1 MARKKRE
8 KLDVLQI
15 GGRYKY
21 SDLCRIFNEEQ
32 KGGTQ
37 KQAQISRWQRQYLLD
52 KDPSDSRTF
61 ILKEIYDTPLEPMT
75 KGRKSEYFQY
85 IRDIIVLMCYTD
97 RRNMSSQYSDY
108 YQFQAS
114 KTQLYK
120 LFGFFN
126 QRFLEVCYGKDKNL
140 DKSKYEAI
148 YKQFENEVFSKSYD
162 ILESVRKKLKN
173 EQLIDSHDTVEVL
186 IRNED
191 GEEYW
196 KQLSEKEQADL
207 MTVKKDVLEEMEI
220 KSLSQVYFSGKFQ
233 KFHGRVLEVIRERY
247 DWLYYREAISFW
259 VIKEAVNKEVKQI
272 LEKYGYDA
280 EEDVINKKALKLNEK
295 MMSFLK
301 SRTENDSCAL
311 LNEGQTQYLEKIK
324 KNPSDW
330 LYDQCVDIMAELM
343 GVVDNKDRI
352 QLSDVRFQM
361 MFGYNGALDC
371 YIDEYKKIRAELIDE
386 LIKLPGGKANRNALS
401 DIK

>member
-32 KGGTQ
+32 KTSSQ
-37 KQAQISRWQRQYLLD
+37 KQAQISRWQCNYLFY
-52 KDPSDSRTF
+52 KDPSDPRIF
-61 ILKEIYDTPLEPMT
+61 ILKAIYDVPLEPMT

-97 RRNMSSQYSDY
+97 RHNVNSQYSDY

-126 QRFLEVCYGKDKNL
+126 QRFLEVCYGRDKTL
-140 DKSKYEAI
+140 DESKYVAI

-186 IRNED
+186 IKDED

-196 KQLSEKEQADL
+196 KQLAEKEQADL
-207 MTVKKDVLEEMEI
+207 MAIKKSVLEEMEI

-233 KFHGRVLEVIRERY
+233 QFHNRVLGEIREKY
-247 DWLYYREAISFW
+247 NWHYYREAISFW
-259 VIKEAVNKEVKQI
+259 VIKDAVNKEAKQI

-280 EEDVINKKALKLNEK
+280 EESAVQRKALKLNEK
-295 MMSFLK
+295 MMNFLK
-301 SRTENDSCAL
+301 SRTENDAHAL
-311 LNEGQTQYLEKIK
+311 LNEGQSKYLEVIK
-324 KNPSDW
+324 KNPSNW
-330 LYDQCVDIMAELM
+330 LYNQCVDIMAELM
-343 GVVDNKDRI
+343 GVVDRKSDI
-352 QLSDVRFQM
+352 KLSDVQYQM
-361 MFGYNGALDC
+361 MFGYTGELDC
-371 YIDEYKKIRAELIDE
+371 YIDEYKKMRDNLIDE
-386 LIKLPGGKANRNALS
+386 LINLPEIKA
-401 DIK
+401 

>member
-21 SDLCRIFNEEQ
+21 SDLCRILNEDQ
-32 KGGTQ
+32 KTSTQ
-37 KQAQISRWQRQYLLD
+37 KQAQISRWQRQYFLD
-52 KDPSDSRTF
+52 KDPSDPRTF

-140 DKSKYEAI
+140 DKFKYEAI

-186 IRNED
+186 IRDER

-207 MTVKKDVLEEMEI
+207 MTIKKEVLEEMEI

-233 KFHGRVLEVIRERY
+233 RFHSRVLEIIREKY

-280 EEDVINKKALKLNEK
+280 EEDVVNKKALKLNEK

-311 LNEGQTQYLEKIK
+311 LNEGKTKYIEKIK

-361 MFGYNGALDC
+361 MFGYNGVLDC
-371 YIDEYKKIRAELIDE
+371 YIEEYRKIRAELIDE
-386 LIKLPGGKANRNALS
+386 LIKLPEGKMN
-401 DIK
+401 

>member
-1 MARKKRE
+1 MPRKNRE
-8 KLDVLQI
+8 KLDILQV
-15 GGRYKY
+15 GGKYKY
-21 SDLCRIFNEEQ
+21 SDLCHILQEQ
-32 KGGTQ
+32 QLRGNQ
-37 KQAQISRWQRQYLLD
+37 KQAQLNRWQCQYLFE
-52 KDPSDSRTF
+52 KDPADPRTF
-61 ILKEIYDTPLEPMT
+61 ILKEIYNTPLEPMT

-97 RRNMSSQYSDY
+97 RHNMNSQHSDY

-126 QRFLEVCYGKDKNL
+126 QRFLEVCYGRDKNL

-186 IRNED
+186 IRNEN

-207 MTVKKDVLEEMEI
+207 MTVKKEVLEEMEI

-233 KFHGRVLEVIRERY
+233 RFHGRVLEIIREKY

-280 EEDVINKKALKLNEK
+280 EEDVVNKKALKLNEK

-311 LNEGQTQYLEKIK
+311 LNEGQTKYLEKIK

-352 QLSDVRFQM
+352 KLSDVRFQM

-371 YIDEYKKIRAELIDE
+371 YIEEYRKIRAELIDE
-386 LIKLPGGKANRNALS
+386 LIKLPEGRTK
-401 DIK
+401 

>member
-1 MARKKRE
+1 MEEIKRMPRKNRE
-8 KLDVLQI
+8 KLNILQV
-15 GGRYKY
+15 GGKYKY
-21 SDLCRIFNEEQ
+21 SDLCHILQEQ
-32 KGGTQ
+32 QLRGNQ
-37 KQAQISRWQRQYLLD
+37 KQAQINRWQRQYLFD
-52 KDPSDSRTF
+52 KDPSDPRTF

-97 RRNMSSQYSDY
+97 RHNMSSQYSDY

-186 IRNED
+186 IRDEH

-207 MTVKKDVLEEMEI
+207 MTVKKEVLEEMEI

-233 KFHGRVLEVIRERY
+233 RFHGRVMEIIREKY

-280 EEDVINKKALKLNEK
+280 EEDVVNKKALKLNEK
-295 MMSFLK
+295 MMNFLK

-311 LNEGQTQYLEKIK
+311 LNEGQTKYLEKIN

-352 QLSDVRFQM
+352 QLSDVRYQM
-361 MFGYNGALDC
+361 MFGYNGGLDC
-371 YIDEYKKIRAELIDE
+371 YIDEYRKIRAELIDE
-386 LIKLPGGKANRNALS
+386 LIKLPERR
-401 DIK
+401 IK

>member
-1 MARKKRE
+1 MSRKKRE

-15 GGRYKY
+15 GGKYKY
-21 SDLCRIFNEEQ
+21 SDLCHIFNEEQ

-37 KQAQISRWQRQYLLD
+37 KQAQINRWQCQYLLE
-52 KDPSDSRTF
+52 KDPSDPRTF
-61 ILKEIYDTPLEPMT
+61 ILKEIYNTPLEPMT

-97 RRNMSSQYSDY
+97 RHNMSSQNSDY

-186 IRNED
+186 IRNEN

-207 MTVKKDVLEEMEI
+207 MTVKKEVLEEMEI

-233 KFHGRVLEVIRERY
+233 RFHGRVLEIIREKY

-280 EEDVINKKALKLNEK
+280 EKDVVNKKALKLNEK

-311 LNEGQTQYLEKIK
+311 LNEGQTKYLEKIK
-324 KNPSDW
+324 KNPSNW

-343 GVVDNKDRI
+343 GVVDNKERI

-371 YIDEYKKIRAELIDE
+371 YIEEYKKIRAELIDE
-386 LIKLPGGKANRNALS
+386 LIKLPEGRTK
-401 DIK
+401 

>member
-8 KLDVLQI
+8 KLDILQI

-32 KGGTQ
+32 KTSTQ
-37 KQAQISRWQRQYLLD
+37 KQAQISRWQCNYLFD
-52 KDPSDSRTF
+52 KDPSDPRIF
-61 ILKEIYDTPLEPMT
+61 ILKAIYDVPLQPMT

-97 RRNMSSQYSDY
+97 RHNVSSQYSDY

-126 QRFLEVCYGKDKNL
+126 QRFLEVCYGRDKTL
-140 DKSKYEAI
+140 DESKYVAI

-186 IRNED
+186 IKDED

-196 KQLSEKEQADL
+196 KQLTEKEQADL
-207 MTVKKDVLEEMEI
+207 MAIKKSVLEEMEI

-233 KFHGRVLEVIRERY
+233 QFHNKVLGEIREKY
-247 DWLYYREAISFW
+247 NWHYYREAISFW
-259 VIKEAVNKEVKQI
+259 VIKDAVNKEAKQI

-280 EEDVINKKALKLNEK
+280 EESAVHRKALKLNEK
-295 MMSFLK
+295 MMNFLK
-301 SRTENDSCAL
+301 SRTENDAHAL
-311 LNEGQTQYLEKIK
+311 LNEGQSKYLEVIK
-324 KNPSDW
+324 KNPSNW

-343 GVVDNKDRI
+343 GVVDRKSDI
-352 QLSDVRFQM
+352 KLSDVQYQM
-361 MFGYNGALDC
+361 MFGYTGELDC
-371 YIDEYKKIRAELIDE
+371 YIDEYKKMRDSLIDE
-386 LIKLPGGKANRNALS
+386 LIKLPE
-401 DIK
+401 IKS

>member
-1 MARKKRE
+1 MSRKKRE
-8 KLDVLQI
+8 KLDILQV

-21 SDLCRIFNEEQ
+21 SDLCRILNEDQ

-37 KQAQISRWQRQYLLD
+37 KQAQINRWQCQYLFD
-52 KDPSDSRTF
+52 KDPEDPRTF
-61 ILKEIYDTPLEPMT
+61 VLKEIYDVPLEPMT

-97 RRNMSSQYSDY
+97 RHNMSSQYSDY

-126 QRFLEVCYGKDKNL
+126 QRFLEVCYGRDKNI

-186 IRNED
+186 IRNKD
-191 GEEYW
+191 GEEHW

-207 MTVKKDVLEEMEI
+207 MTVKKEALEEMEI

-233 KFHGRVLEVIRERY
+233 KFHGRVLEIIREKY

-280 EEDVINKKALKLNEK
+280 EEDVVNKKALKLNEK
-295 MMSFLK
+295 MMGFLK

-311 LNEGQTQYLEKIK
+311 LNEGQTKYLEKIK
-324 KNPSDW
+324 KNPSNW

-343 GVVDNKDRI
+343 GVVDNKERI

-371 YIDEYKKIRAELIDE
+371 YIDEYRKIRAELIDE
-386 LIKLPGGKANRNALS
+386 LIKLPEGRTK
-401 DIK
+401 

>member
-8 KLDVLQI
+8 KLDILQV

-21 SDLCRIFNEEQ
+21 SDLCRIFNEDQ
-32 KGGTQ
+32 KTSTQ
-37 KQAQISRWQRQYLLD
+37 KQAQINRWQCKYLFD
-52 KDPSDSRTF
+52 KDPEDPRTF
-61 ILKEIYDTPLEPMT
+61 VLKEIYDVPLEPMT

-97 RRNMSSQYSDY
+97 RHNMSSQYSDY

-126 QRFLEVCYGKDKNL
+126 QRFLEVCYGKDKNI

-186 IRNED
+186 IRNKD

-207 MTVKKDVLEEMEI
+207 MTVKKEVLEEMEI

-233 KFHGRVLEVIRERY
+233 KFHGRVLEIIREKY

-280 EEDVINKKALKLNEK
+280 EEDVVNKKALKLNEK
-295 MMSFLK
+295 MMGFLK

-311 LNEGQTQYLEKIK
+311 LNEGQTKYLEKIK
-324 KNPSDW
+324 KNPSNW

-343 GVVDNKDRI
+343 GVVDNKERI

-371 YIDEYKKIRAELIDE
+371 YIDEYRKIRAELIDE
-386 LIKLPGGKANRNALS
+386 LIKLPEGRTK
-401 DIK
+401 

>member
-1 MARKKRE
+1 MPRKKRE
-8 KLDVLQI
+8 KLNILQV

-21 SDLCRIFNEEQ
+21 SDLCNIFQEQ
-32 KGGTQ
+32 QLKGNQ
-37 KQAQISRWQRQYLLD
+37 KQAQLNRWQCNYLFGN
-52 KDPSDSRTF
+52 DPSDSRVF
-61 ILKEIYDTPLEPMT
+61 ILKEIYDVPLKPMT

-97 RRNMSSQYSDY
+97 RHNVSSQYSDY

-126 QRFLEVCYGKDKNL
+126 QRFLEVCYGREKDI

-186 IRNED
+186 IKDEN
-191 GEEYW
+191 GEKYW
-196 KQLSEKEQADL
+196 EQLSEREQADL
-207 MTVKKDVLEEMEI
+207 MAIKKGVLKKMGI
-220 KSLSQVYFSGKFQ
+220 NSLSQVYFSGKFQ
-233 KFHGRVLEVIRERY
+233 QFHNEVLSEIREKY
-247 DWLYYREAISFW
+247 GWQYYREAISFW
-259 VIKEAVNKEVKQI
+259 VIKDAVNKEAKQI

-280 EEDVINKKALKLNEK
+280 EESAVQKKTLKLNEK
-295 MMSFLK
+295 MMNFLK
-301 SRTENDSCAL
+301 SRTENDAHAL
-311 LNEGQTQYLEKIK
+311 LNEGQSKYLESINKT
-324 KNPSDW
+324 PSNW

-343 GVVDNKDRI
+343 GVVDNKNNI
-352 QLSDVRFQM
+352 NLSDVQQQM
-361 MFGYNGALDC
+361 MFGCTGELDC
-371 YIDEYKKIRAELIDE
+371 YVDEYKKMRDELINE
-386 LIKLPGGKANRNALS
+386 LIKLPEPKV
-401 DIK
+401 

>member
-8 KLDVLQI
+8 KLNILQV
-15 GGRYKY
+15 GGKYKY

-32 KGGTQ
+32 RGGTQ
-37 KQAQISRWQRQYLLD
+37 KQAQINRWQCQYLLD
-52 KDPSDSRTF
+52 KDPEDSRAF
-61 ILKEIYDTPLEPMT
+61 ILKAVYDIPLEPMT

-97 RRNMSSQYSDY
+97 RHNIVNQYSNY

-126 QRFLEVCYGKDKNL
+126 QRFLEVCYGRDKDI

-207 MTVKKDVLEEMEI
+207 MAVKKDVLEEMEI

-233 KFHGRVLEVIRERY
+233 KFHGRVLEIIRERY

-272 LEKYGYDA
+272 LGKYGYDA
-280 EEDVINKKALKLNEK
+280 EEEVVHEKALKLNEK
-295 MMSFLK
+295 MMNFLK

-311 LNEGQTQYLEKIK
+311 LNEGQTKYLEKVK
-324 KNPSDW
+324 KNPSNW
-330 LYDQCVDIMAELM
+330 LYDQCVDVMAELM
-343 GVVDNKDRI
+343 GVVDNKERI

-361 MFGYNGALDC
+361 MFGYNGDLDC
-371 YIDEYKKIRAELIDE
+371 YIDEYRKIRAELIDE
-386 LIKLPGGKANRNALS
+386 LIKLPEGKL
-401 DIK
+401 K

>member
-1 MARKKRE
+1 MSRKKRE

-21 SDLCRIFNEEQ
+21 SDLCRVFNEEQ

-37 KQAQISRWQRQYLLD
+37 KQAQLNRWQCSYLFD
-52 KDPSDSRTF
+52 KDPEDPRVF
-61 ILKEIYDTPLEPMT
+61 ILKEIYDTPIEPMT

-97 RRNMSSQYSDY
+97 RHNVLSQHSDY

-126 QRFLEVCYGKDKNL
+126 QRFLEVCYGRDKEI

-186 IRNED
+186 VKEED

-207 MTVKKDVLEEMEI
+207 MTVKKEVLEEMEI

-233 KFHGRVLEVIRERY
+233 KFHGRVLEIIREKY

-259 VIKEAVNKEVKQI
+259 VIKEAVNKEARQI
-272 LEKYGYDA
+272 LGKYGYDA
-280 EEDVINKKALKLNEK
+280 EEEAVNEKALKLNEK
-295 MMSFLK
+295 MMGFLK

-311 LNEGQTQYLEKIK
+311 LNEGQTKYLEKIK
-324 KNPSDW
+324 KNPSNW

-343 GVVDNKDRI
+343 GVVDNKERI

-361 MFGYNGALDC
+361 MLGYNGDLDC

-386 LIKLPGGKANRNALS
+386 LIKLPEGKM
-401 DIK
+401 K

>member
-1 MARKKRE
+1 MARKKRI
-8 KLDVLQI
+8 KLDILQV

-21 SDLCRIFNEEQ
+21 SDLCRILHEDQ
-32 KGGTQ
+32 KGGAQ
-37 KQAQISRWQRQYLLD
+37 KQAQISRWQRNYLFD
-52 KDPSDSRTF
+52 KDPEDSRTF
-61 ILKEIYDTPLEPMT
+61 ILKAVYDTPLEPLT

-97 RRNMSSQYSDY
+97 RHNVSSRYSDY

-126 QRFLEVCYGKDKNL
+126 QRFLEVCYGRDKTL
-140 DKSKYEAI
+140 DKSKYAAI

-186 IRNED
+186 IKDGD

-207 MTVKKDVLEEMEI
+207 MSIKKEVLEEMEI

-233 KFHGRVLEVIRERY
+233 QFHNKVLGEIREKY
-247 DWLYYREAISFW
+247 GWHYYREAISFW
-259 VIKEAVNKEVKQI
+259 VIKDAVNKEAKQI

-280 EEDVINKKALKLNEK
+280 EESAVQRKALKLNEK
-295 MMSFLK
+295 MMNFLK
-301 SRTENDSCAL
+301 SRTENDAHAL
-311 LNEGQTQYLEKIK
+311 LNEGQSKYLESIN
-324 KNPSDW
+324 KNPSNW

-361 MFGYNGALDC
+361 MFGCNGALDC
-371 YIDEYKKIRAELIDE
+371 YIDEYRKIRAELIDE
-386 LIKLPGGKANRNALS
+386 LIKLPEGRMK
-401 DIK
+401 

>member
-1 MARKKRE
+1 MPRKKRE
-8 KLDVLQI
+8 KSDILQI

-21 SDLCRIFNEEQ
+21 SDLCNIFQEQ
-32 KGGTQ
+32 QLKGNQ
-37 KQAQISRWQRQYLLD
+37 KQAQINRWQCQYLLD
-52 KDPSDSRTF
+52 KDPSDPRTF

-186 IRNED
+186 IRDEH

-207 MTVKKDVLEEMEI
+207 MTIKKEVLEEMEI

-233 KFHGRVLEVIRERY
+233 RFHSRVLEIIREKY

-259 VIKEAVNKEVKQI
+259 VIKGAVNKEAKQI
-272 LEKYGYDA
+272 LGKYGYDA
-280 EEDVINKKALKLNEK
+280 EEDVVNKKALKLNEK

-311 LNEGQTQYLEKIK
+311 LNEGQTKYLEKIK

-371 YIDEYKKIRAELIDE
+371 YIEEYRKIRAELIDE
-386 LIKLPGGKANRNALS
+386 LIKLPEIGE
-401 DIK
+401 

>member
-8 KLDVLQI
+8 KLNILQI

-21 SDLCRIFNEEQ
+21 SDLCKIFNEEQ

-37 KQAQISRWQRQYLLD
+37 KQAQISRWQCNYLFD
-52 KDPSDSRTF
+52 KDPSDPRIF
-61 ILKEIYDTPLEPMT
+61 ILKAIYDVPLEPMT

-97 RRNMSSQYSDY
+97 RHNVSSQYSDY

-126 QRFLEVCYGKDKNL
+126 QRFLEVCYGRDKTL
-140 DKSKYEAI
+140 DESKYVAI

-186 IRNED
+186 IKDED

-196 KQLSEKEQADL
+196 KQLTEKEQADL
-207 MTVKKDVLEEMEI
+207 MAIKKSVLEEMEI

-233 KFHGRVLEVIRERY
+233 QFHNKVLGEIREKY
-247 DWLYYREAISFW
+247 NWHYYREAISFW
-259 VIKEAVNKEVKQI
+259 VIKDAVNKEAKQI

-280 EEDVINKKALKLNEK
+280 EESAVQRKALKLNEK
-295 MMSFLK
+295 MMNFLK
-301 SRTENDSCAL
+301 SRTENDAHAL
-311 LNEGQTQYLEKIK
+311 LNEGQSKYLETIK
-324 KNPSDW
+324 KNPSNW

-343 GVVDNKDRI
+343 GVVDRKSDI
-352 QLSDVRFQM
+352 KLSDVQYQM
-361 MFGYNGALDC
+361 MFGYTGELDC
-371 YIDEYKKIRAELIDE
+371 YIDEYKKMRDNLIDE
-386 LIKLPGGKANRNALS
+386 LIKLPE
-401 DIK
+401 IKS

>member
-21 SDLCRIFNEEQ
+21 SDLCRILNEDQ
-32 KGGTQ
+32 KTSTQ
-37 KQAQISRWQRQYLLD
+37 KQAQISRWQRQYFLD
-52 KDPSDSRTF
+52 KDPSDPRTF

-126 QRFLEVCYGKDKNL
+126 QRFLEVCYRKDKNL

-186 IRNED
+186 IRDER

-207 MTVKKDVLEEMEI
+207 MTIKKEVLEEMEI

-233 KFHGRVLEVIRERY
+233 RFHSRVLEIIREKY

-280 EEDVINKKALKLNEK
+280 EEDVVNKKALKLNEK

-311 LNEGQTQYLEKIK
+311 LNEGQTKYLEKIK

-361 MFGYNGALDC
+361 MFGYNGVLDC
-371 YIDEYKKIRAELIDE
+371 YIEEYRKIRAELIDE
-386 LIKLPGGKANRNALS
+386 LIKLPEGKMN
-401 DIK
+401 

>member
-1 MARKKRE
+1 MPRKKRE
-8 KLDVLQI
+8 KSDILQI

-21 SDLCRIFNEEQ
+21 SDLCNIFQEQ
-32 KGGTQ
+32 QLKGNQ
-37 KQAQISRWQRQYLLD
+37 KQAQISRWQCNYLFD
-52 KDPSDSRTF
+52 KDPSDPRIF
-61 ILKEIYDTPLEPMT
+61 ILKEIYDIPLEPMT

-97 RRNMSSQYSDY
+97 RHNVSSQYSDY

-126 QRFLEVCYGKDKNL
+126 QRFLEVCYGRDKTL
-140 DKSKYEAI
+140 DESKYAAI

-186 IRNED
+186 IKDED

-196 KQLSEKEQADL
+196 KQLTEKEQADL
-207 MTVKKDVLEEMEI
+207 MAIKKSVLEEMEI

-233 KFHGRVLEVIRERY
+233 QFHNRVLGEIREKY
-247 DWLYYREAISFW
+247 NWHYYREAISFW
-259 VIKEAVNKEVKQI
+259 VIKDAVNKEAKQI

-280 EEDVINKKALKLNEK
+280 EESAVQRKALKLNEK
-295 MMSFLK
+295 MMNFLK
-301 SRTENDSCAL
+301 SRTENDAHAL
-311 LNEGQTQYLEKIK
+311 LNEGQSKYLEVIK
-324 KNPSDW
+324 KNPSNW
-330 LYDQCVDIMAELM
+330 LYNQCVDIMAELM
-343 GVVDNKDRI
+343 GVVDRKSDI
-352 QLSDVRFQM
+352 KLSDVQYQM
-361 MFGYNGALDC
+361 MFGYTGELDC
-371 YIDEYKKIRAELIDE
+371 YIDEYKKMRDNLIDE
-386 LIKLPGGKANRNALS
+386 LIKLPE
-401 DIK
+401 IKS

>member
-1 MARKKRE
+1 MPRKNRE
-8 KLDVLQI
+8 KLDILQV
-15 GGRYKY
+15 GGKYKY
-21 SDLCRIFNEEQ
+21 SDLCHIFQEQ
-32 KGGTQ
+32 QLKGNQ
-37 KQAQISRWQRQYLLD
+37 KQAQINRWQRQYFLD
-52 KDPSDSRTF
+52 KDPSDPRTF
-61 ILKEIYDTPLEPMT
+61 ILKKIYDTPLEPMT

-97 RRNMSSQYSDY
+97 RHNMSSQYSDY

-186 IRNED
+186 IRDEH

-207 MTVKKDVLEEMEI
+207 MTVKKEVLEEMEI

-233 KFHGRVLEVIRERY
+233 RFHSRVLEIIREKY

-259 VIKEAVNKEVKQI
+259 VIKDAVNKEVKQI

-280 EEDVINKKALKLNEK
+280 EEDVVNQKALKLNEK
-295 MMSFLK
+295 MMGFLK

-311 LNEGQTQYLEKIK
+311 LNEGQTKYLEKIK

-371 YIDEYKKIRAELIDE
+371 YIDEYRKIRAELIDE
-386 LIKLPGGKANRNALS
+386 LIKLPERETK
-401 DIK
+401 

>member
-1 MARKKRE
+1 MSRKSRE
-8 KLDVLQI
+8 KLDILQV

-21 SDLCRIFNEEQ
+21 SDLCNIFQEQ
-32 KGGTQ
+32 QLKGNQ
-37 KQAQISRWQRQYLLD
+37 KQAQINRWQCQYLLE
-52 KDPSDSRTF
+52 KDPVDPRTF
-61 ILKEIYDTPLEPMT
+61 ILKEIYNTPIEPMT

-97 RRNMSSQYSDY
+97 RHNMSSQYSDY

-126 QRFLEVCYGKDKNL
+126 QRFLEVCYGKDKNI
-140 DKSKYEAI
+140 DKSKYKAI

-186 IRNED
+186 IRDEH

-207 MTVKKDVLEEMEI
+207 MAVKKEVLEEMEI

-233 KFHGRVLEVIRERY
+233 RFHSRVLEIIREKY

-280 EEDVINKKALKLNEK
+280 EEDVVRRKALKLNEK
-295 MMSFLK
+295 MMGFLQ

-311 LNEGQTQYLEKIK
+311 LNEGQTKYLERVK

-352 QLSDVRFQM
+352 QLSDVRYQM
-361 MFGYNGALDC
+361 MFGYSGGLDC
-371 YIDEYKKIRAELIDE
+371 YIDEYRKIRAELIDE
-386 LIKLPGGKANRNALS
+386 LIKLPEGKVN
-401 DIK
+401 

>member
-1 MARKKRE
+1 MSRKKRE

-21 SDLCRIFNEEQ
+21 SDLCRVFNEEQ

-37 KQAQISRWQRQYLLD
+37 KQAQLNRWQCQYLLD
-52 KDPSDSRTF
+52 KDPSDPRVF
-61 ILKEIYDTPLEPMT
+61 ILKEIYDTPIEPVT

-97 RRNMSSQYSDY
+97 RHNVLSQHSDY

-126 QRFLEVCYGKDKNL
+126 QRFLEVCYGRDKEI

-186 IRNED
+186 VKEAD

-207 MTVKKDVLEEMEI
+207 MAVKKEVLEEMEI
-220 KSLSQVYFSGKFQ
+220 RSLSQVYFSGKFQ
-233 KFHGRVLEVIRERY
+233 KFHGRVLEIIREKY
-247 DWLYYREAISFW
+247 NWLYYREAISFW
-259 VIKEAVNKEVKQI
+259 VIKEAVNKEARQI
-272 LEKYGYDA
+272 LGKYGYDA
-280 EEDVINKKALKLNEK
+280 EEEAVNEKALKLNEK
-295 MMSFLK
+295 MMGFLK

-311 LNEGQTQYLEKIK
+311 LNEGQTKYLEKIK
-324 KNPSDW
+324 KNPSNW

-343 GVVDNKDRI
+343 GVVDNKERI

-361 MFGYNGALDC
+361 MFGYNGDLDC

-386 LIKLPGGKANRNALS
+386 LIKLPEGKM
-401 DIK
+401 K

>member
-1 MARKKRE
+1 MPRKKRE

-21 SDLCRIFNEEQ
+21 SDLCRILNEDQ
-32 KGGTQ
+32 KTSTQ
-37 KQAQISRWQRQYLLD
+37 KQARICRWQRQYLLE
-52 KDPSDSRTF
+52 KDPADPRTF

-186 IRNED
+186 IRNEN

-207 MTVKKDVLEEMEI
+207 MTVKKEVLEEMEI

-233 KFHGRVLEVIRERY
+233 RFHGRVLEIIREKY

-280 EEDVINKKALKLNEK
+280 EKDVVNKKALKLNEK

-311 LNEGQTQYLEKIK
+311 LNEGQTKYLEKIK
-324 KNPSDW
+324 KNPSNW

-361 MFGYNGALDC
+361 MFGYNGDLDC
-371 YIDEYKKIRAELIDE
+371 YIDEYRKIRAELIDE
-386 LIKLPGGKANRNALS
+386 LIKLPEGRTK
-401 DIK
+401 

>member
-1 MARKKRE
+1 MSRKKRE
-8 KLDVLQI
+8 KLGILQI
-15 GGRYKY
+15 GGKYKY

-37 KQAQISRWQRQYLLD
+37 KQAQISRWQCQYLLD
-52 KDPSDSRTF
+52 KDPSDPRTF

-97 RRNMSSQYSDY
+97 RHNASSQYSDY

-126 QRFLEVCYGKDKNL
+126 QRFLEVCYGRDKTL
-140 DKSKYEAI
+140 DESKYVAI

-186 IRNED
+186 IKDED

-196 KQLSEKEQADL
+196 KQLTEKEQADL
-207 MTVKKDVLEEMEI
+207 MAIKKSVLEEMEI

-233 KFHGRVLEVIRERY
+233 QFHNKVLGEIREKY
-247 DWLYYREAISFW
+247 NWHYYREAISFW
-259 VIKEAVNKEVKQI
+259 VIKDAVNKEAKQI

-280 EEDVINKKALKLNEK
+280 EESAVQRKALKLNEK
-295 MMSFLK
+295 MMNFLK
-301 SRTENDSCAL
+301 SRTENDAHAL
-311 LNEGQTQYLEKIK
+311 LNEGQSKYLEVIK
-324 KNPSDW
+324 KNPSNW

-343 GVVDNKDRI
+343 GVVDRKSDVK
-352 QLSDVRFQM
+352 LSDVQYQM
-361 MFGYNGALDC
+361 MFGYTGELDC
-371 YIDEYKKIRAELIDE
+371 YIDEYKKMRADLIDE
-386 LIKLPGGKANRNALS
+386 LIKLPDGKMN
-401 DIK
+401 

>member
-8 KLDVLQI
+8 KLDILQI

-21 SDLCRIFNEEQ
+21 SDLCRIFNEDQ
-32 KGGTQ
+32 KTSTQ
-37 KQAQISRWQRQYLLD
+37 KQAQISRWQCNYLFD
-52 KDPSDSRTF
+52 KDPSDSRIF
-61 ILKEIYDTPLEPMT
+61 VLKAIYDTPLQPMT

-97 RRNMSSQYSDY
+97 RHNVSSQYSDY

-120 LFGFFN
+120 LFGFFS
-126 QRFLEVCYGKDKNL
+126 QRFLEVCYGKDKTL
-140 DKSKYEAI
+140 DESKYAAI

-186 IRNED
+186 IKDKNGD
-191 GEEYW
+191 EYW
-196 KQLSEKEQADL
+196 KQLTEKEQADL
-207 MTVKKDVLEEMEI
+207 MAIKKSVLEEMEI

-233 KFHGRVLEVIRERY
+233 QFHNKVLGEIREKY
-247 DWLYYREAISFW
+247 NWHYYREAISFW
-259 VIKEAVNKEVKQI
+259 VIKDAVNKEAKQI

-280 EEDVINKKALKLNEK
+280 EESAVQRKALKLNEK

-301 SRTENDSCAL
+301 SRTENDAHAL
-311 LNEGQTQYLEKIK
+311 LNEGRSKYLETIK
-324 KNPSDW
+324 KNPSNW

-343 GVVDNKDRI
+343 GVVDNRNNIK
-352 QLSDVRFQM
+352 LSDVQYQM
-361 MFGYNGALDC
+361 MFGYTGELDC
-371 YIDEYKKIRAELIDE
+371 YIDEYKKMRNNLIDE
-386 LIKLPGGKANRNALS
+386 LIKLPEVQSK
-401 DIK
+401 

>member
-1 MARKKRE
+1 MSRKKRE

-15 GGRYKY
+15 GGHYKY

-37 KQAQISRWQRQYLLD
+37 KQAQINRWRCQYLFD
-52 KDPSDSRTF
+52 NDPSDPRTF
-61 ILKEIYDTPLEPMT
+61 ILKEIYDTPIEPMT

-97 RRNMSSQYSDY
+97 RHNMNSQYSDY
-108 YQFQAS
+108 YQFRAS

-126 QRFLEVCYGKDKNL
+126 QRFLEVCYGRDKNI

-186 IRNED
+186 IRNEG

-207 MTVKKDVLEEMEI
+207 MTVKKEVLEEMEI
-220 KSLSQVYFSGKFQ
+220 KSLSQVYFGGKFQ
-233 KFHGRVLEVIRERY
+233 RFHGRVLEIIREKY

-280 EEDVINKKALKLNEK
+280 EEDVVNKKALKLNEK
-295 MMSFLK
+295 MMDFLR

-311 LNEGQTQYLEKIK
+311 LNEGQTKYLEKIK
-324 KNPSDW
+324 KNPSNW
-330 LYDQCVDIMAELM
+330 LYDQCMDIMAELM

-371 YIDEYKKIRAELIDE
+371 YIDEYRKIRAELIDE
-386 LIKLPGGKANRNALS
+386 LIKLPEGRTK
-401 DIK
+401 

>member
-1 MARKKRE
+1 MPRKSRE
-8 KLDVLQI
+8 KLSVLQI

-21 SDLCRIFNEEQ
+21 SDLCNIFQEHQ
-32 KGGTQ
+32 LKGNQ
-37 KQAQISRWQRQYLLD
+37 KQAQINRWQCQYLLE
-52 KDPSDSRTF
+52 KDPSDPRTF
-61 ILKEIYDTPLEPMT
+61 ILKEIYNTPLEPMT

-97 RRNMSSQYSDY
+97 RHNMSSQYSDY

-186 IRNED
+186 IRNEN

-207 MTVKKDVLEEMEI
+207 MAVKKEVLEEMEI

-233 KFHGRVLEVIRERY
+233 RFHSRVLEIIREKY

-280 EEDVINKKALKLNEK
+280 EEDVVRRKALKLNEK
-295 MMSFLK
+295 MMSFLQ

-311 LNEGQTQYLEKIK
+311 LNEGQTKYLEKIK

-352 QLSDVRFQM
+352 QLSDVRYQM
-361 MFGYNGALDC
+361 MFGYSGGLDC
-371 YIDEYKKIRAELIDE
+371 YIDEYRKIRAELIDE
-386 LIKLPGGKANRNALS
+386 LIKLPEGKMN
-401 DIK
+401 

>member
-1 MARKKRE
+1 MPRKSRE
-8 KLDVLQI
+8 KLDILQI

-21 SDLCRIFNEEQ
+21 SDLCRILNEEQ

-37 KQAQISRWQRQYLLD
+37 KQAQINRWQCQYLFE
-52 KDPSDSRTF
+52 KDPSDPRTF

-97 RRNMSSQYSDY
+97 RHNMSSQYSDY

-126 QRFLEVCYGKDKNL
+126 QRFLEVCYGKDKNI

-186 IRNED
+186 IRNEN

-207 MTVKKDVLEEMEI
+207 MAVKKEVLEEMEI

-233 KFHGRVLEVIRERY
+233 KFHGRVLEIIREKY

-280 EEDVINKKALKLNEK
+280 EEDVVNKKALKLNEK
-295 MMSFLK
+295 MMNFLK

-311 LNEGQTQYLEKIK
+311 LNEGQSKYLEKIK
-324 KNPSDW
+324 KNPSNW

-343 GVVDNKDRI
+343 GVVDNKERI

-371 YIDEYKKIRAELIDE
+371 YIDEYRKIRAELIDE
-386 LIKLPGGKANRNALS
+386 LIKLPERKL
-401 DIK
+401 K

>member
-1 MARKKRE
+1 MPRKNRE
-8 KLDVLQI
+8 KLNILQV
-15 GGRYKY
+15 GGKYKY
-21 SDLCRIFNEEQ
+21 SDLCHILQEQ
-32 KGGTQ
+32 QLRGNQ
-37 KQAQISRWQRQYLLD
+37 KQAQINRWQCQYLFD
-52 KDPSDSRTF
+52 KDSSDPRTF

-97 RRNMSSQYSDY
+97 RHNMSSQYSDY

-126 QRFLEVCYGKDKNL
+126 QRFLEVCYGKDKNI

-186 IRNED
+186 IRDKD

-207 MTVKKDVLEEMEI
+207 MTVKKEVLEEMEI

-233 KFHGRVLEVIRERY
+233 KFHGRVLEIIREKY

-280 EEDVINKKALKLNEK
+280 EEDVVNKKALKLNEK
-295 MMSFLK
+295 MMNFLK

-311 LNEGQTQYLEKIK
+311 LNEGQTKYLEKIK
-324 KNPSDW
+324 KNPSNW

-343 GVVDNKDRI
+343 GVVDNKERI

-361 MFGYNGALDC
+361 MFGYNGVLDC
-371 YIDEYKKIRAELIDE
+371 YVDEYRKIRAELIDE
-386 LIKLPGGKANRNALS
+386 LIKLPERR
-401 DIK
+401 IK

>member
-21 SDLCRIFNEEQ
+21 SDLCRILNEDQ
-32 KGGTQ
+32 KTSTQ
-37 KQAQISRWQRQYLLD
+37 KQAQISRWQRQYFLD
-52 KDPSDSRTF
+52 KDPSDPRTF

-186 IRNED
+186 IRYER

-207 MTVKKDVLEEMEI
+207 MTIKKEVLEEMEI

-233 KFHGRVLEVIRERY
+233 RFHSRVLEIIREKY

-280 EEDVINKKALKLNEK
+280 EEDVVNKKALKLNEK

-311 LNEGQTQYLEKIK
+311 LNEGQTKYLEKIK

-361 MFGYNGALDC
+361 MFGYNGVLDC
-371 YIDEYKKIRAELIDE
+371 YIEEYRKIRAELIDE
-386 LIKLPGGKANRNALS
+386 LIKLPEGKMN
-401 DIK
+401 

>member
-1 MARKKRE
+1 MSRKKRE

-37 KQAQISRWQRQYLLD
+37 KQAQLSRWQCNYLFD
-52 KDPSDSRTF
+52 KDPVDPRVF
-61 ILKEIYDTPLEPMT
+61 ILKEIYEAPLEPMT

-97 RRNMSSQYSDY
+97 RHNTSSQYSDY

-126 QRFLEVCYGKDKNL
+126 QKFLEVCYGRDRNI

-186 IRNED
+186 IKDES
-191 GEEYW
+191 GEKYW
-196 KQLSEKEQADL
+196 QQLSEREQADL
-207 MTVKKDVLEEMEI
+207 MAIKKSVLEKMEI

-233 KFHGRVLEVIRERY
+233 QFHNEVLSEIREKY
-247 DWLYYREAISFW
+247 GWQYYREAISFW
-259 VIKEAVNKEVKQI
+259 VIKDAVNKEAKQI

-280 EEDVINKKALKLNEK
+280 EENAVQRKTLKLNEK
-295 MMSFLK
+295 MMNFLK
-301 SRTENDSCAL
+301 SRTENDAHAL
-311 LNEGQTQYLEKIK
+311 LNEGQSKYLKSINK
-324 KNPSDW
+324 SPSNW

-343 GVVDNKDRI
+343 GVVDNRNNIK
-352 QLSDVRFQM
+352 LSDVQYQM
-361 MFGYNGALDC
+361 MFGYTGELDC
-371 YIDEYKKIRAELIDE
+371 YIDEYKKMRNNLIDE
-386 LIKLPGGKANRNALS
+386 LIKLPEVQSK
-401 DIK
+401 

>member
-8 KLDVLQI
+8 KLNILQI
-15 GGRYKY
+15 GGKYKY
-21 SDLCRIFNEEQ
+21 SDLCHIFNEEQ

-37 KQAQISRWQRQYLLD
+37 KQAQINRWQCQYLFD
-52 KDPSDSRTF
+52 IDPSDPRTF

-97 RRNMSSQYSDY
+97 RHNMSSQYSDY

-126 QRFLEVCYGKDKNL
+126 QRFLEVCYGRDKNI

-186 IRNED
+186 IRNEN

-207 MTVKKDVLEEMEI
+207 MTVKKEVLEEMEI

-233 KFHGRVLEVIRERY
+233 RFHGRVLEIIREKY

-280 EEDVINKKALKLNEK
+280 EEDVVNKKALKLNEK
-295 MMSFLK
+295 MMGFLK
-301 SRTENDSCAL
+301 SRTENDTCAL
-311 LNEGQTQYLEKIK
+311 LNEGQSKYLEKIK
-324 KNPSDW
+324 KNPSNW

-343 GVVDNKDRI
+343 GVVDNKERI

-371 YIDEYKKIRAELIDE
+371 YIDEYRKIRAELIDE
-386 LIKLPGGKANRNALS
+386 LIKLPERRMK
-401 DIK
+401 

>member
-21 SDLCRIFNEEQ
+21 SDLCRILNEDQ
-32 KGGTQ
+32 KTSTQ
-37 KQAQISRWQRQYLLD
+37 KQAQLNRWRCQYLFD
-52 KDPSDSRTF
+52 IDPSDPRTF
-61 ILKEIYDTPLEPMT
+61 ILKEIYSTPLEPMT

-97 RRNMSSQYSDY
+97 RHNMSSQNSDY

-186 IRNED
+186 IRDER

-207 MTVKKDVLEEMEI
+207 MTVKKEVLEDMEI

-233 KFHGRVLEVIRERY
+233 KFHGRVLEIIRVKY

-280 EEDVINKKALKLNEK
+280 EEDVVHRKALKLNEK
-295 MMSFLK
+295 MMVFLK
-301 SRTENDSCAL
+301 SRTENDAHAL
-311 LNEGQTQYLEKIK
+311 LNEGQSKYLESIN
-324 KNPSDW
+324 KNPSNW

-343 GVVDNKDRI
+343 GVVDNKSNI
-352 QLSDVRFQM
+352 NLSDVQHQM
-361 MFGYNGALDC
+361 MFGYTGELDC
-371 YIDEYKKIRAELIDE
+371 YIDEYKKMRADLIDE
-386 LIKLPGGKANRNALS
+386 LIKLPEGKMN
-401 DIK
+401 

>member
-21 SDLCRIFNEEQ
+21 SDLCRILNEDQ
-32 KGGTQ
+32 KTSTQ
-37 KQAQISRWQRQYLLD
+37 KQAQISRWQRQYFLD
-52 KDPSDSRTF
+52 KDPSDPRTF

-140 DKSKYEAI
+140 DKFKYEAI

-186 IRNED
+186 IRDERE
-191 GEEYW
+191 EEYW

-207 MTVKKDVLEEMEI
+207 MTIKKEVLEEMEI

-233 KFHGRVLEVIRERY
+233 RFHSRVLEIIREKY

-280 EEDVINKKALKLNEK
+280 EEDVVNKKALKLNEK

-311 LNEGQTQYLEKIK
+311 LNEGQTKYLEKIK

-361 MFGYNGALDC
+361 MFGYNGVLDC
-371 YIDEYKKIRAELIDE
+371 YIEEYRKIRAELIDE
-386 LIKLPGGKANRNALS
+386 LIKLPEGKMN
-401 DIK
+401 

>member
-1 MARKKRE
+1 MPRKKRE
-8 KLDVLQI
+8 KSDILQI

-21 SDLCRIFNEEQ
+21 SDLCNIFQEQ
-32 KGGTQ
+32 QLKGNQ
-37 KQAQISRWQRQYLLD
+37 KQAQISRWQCNYLFD
-52 KDPSDSRTF
+52 KDPSDPRIF
-61 ILKEIYDTPLEPMT
+61 ILKEIYDIPLEPMT

-97 RRNMSSQYSDY
+97 RHNVSSQYSDY

-126 QRFLEVCYGKDKNL
+126 QRFLEVCYGRDKTL
-140 DKSKYEAI
+140 DESKYVAI

-186 IRNED
+186 IKDED

-196 KQLSEKEQADL
+196 KQLTEKEQADL
-207 MTVKKDVLEEMEI
+207 MAIKKSVLEEMEI

-233 KFHGRVLEVIRERY
+233 QFHNRVLGEIREKY
-247 DWLYYREAISFW
+247 NWHYYREAISFW
-259 VIKEAVNKEVKQI
+259 VIKDAVNKEAKQI

-280 EEDVINKKALKLNEK
+280 EESAVQRKALKLNEK
-295 MMSFLK
+295 MMNFLK
-301 SRTENDSCAL
+301 SRTENDAHAL
-311 LNEGQTQYLEKIK
+311 LNEGQSKYLEVIK
-324 KNPSDW
+324 KNPSNW
-330 LYDQCVDIMAELM
+330 LYNQCVDIMAELM
-343 GVVDNKDRI
+343 GVVDRKSDI
-352 QLSDVRFQM
+352 KLSDVQYQM
-361 MFGYNGALDC
+361 MFGYTGELDC
-371 YIDEYKKIRAELIDE
+371 YIDEYKKMRDNLIDE
-386 LIKLPGGKANRNALS
+386 LIKLPE
-401 DIK
+401 IKS

>member
-1 MARKKRE
+1 MSRKKRE
-8 KLDVLQI
+8 KVDVLQI

-21 SDLCRIFNEEQ
+21 SDLCHIFNEEQ

-37 KQAQISRWQRQYLLD
+37 KQAQISRWQCQYLFE
-52 KDPSDSRTF
+52 KDPADPRTF
-61 ILKEIYDTPLEPMT
+61 ILKEIYNTPLEPMT

-97 RRNMSSQYSDY
+97 RHNMNSQHSDY

-126 QRFLEVCYGKDKNL
+126 QRFLEVCYGRDKNL

-186 IRNED
+186 IRNEN

-207 MTVKKDVLEEMEI
+207 MTVKKEALEEMEI

-233 KFHGRVLEVIRERY
+233 RFHGRVLEIIREKY

-259 VIKEAVNKEVKQI
+259 VIKEAVNKEAKQI

-280 EEDVINKKALKLNEK
+280 EKDVVNKKALKLNEK

-311 LNEGQTQYLEKIK
+311 LNEGQTKYLEKIK
-324 KNPSDW
+324 KNPSNW

-343 GVVDNKDRI
+343 GVVDNKERI

-371 YIDEYKKIRAELIDE
+371 YIDEYRKIRAELIDE
-386 LIKLPGGKANRNALS
+386 LIKLPEGKIN
-401 DIK
+401 

>member
-1 MARKKRE
+1 
-8 KLDVLQI
+8 
-15 GGRYKY
+15 
-21 SDLCRIFNEEQ
+21 
-32 KGGTQ
+32 
-37 KQAQISRWQRQYLLD
+37 
-52 KDPSDSRTF
+52 
-61 ILKEIYDTPLEPMT
+61 
-75 KGRKSEYFQY
+75 
-85 IRDIIVLMCYTD
+85 
-97 RRNMSSQYSDY
+97 MSSQYSDY

-126 QRFLEVCYGKDKNL
+126 QRFLEVCYGKDKNI

-186 IRNED
+186 IRNKD

-207 MTVKKDVLEEMEI
+207 MTVKKEVLEEMKI

-233 KFHGRVLEVIRERY
+233 KFHGRVLEIIREKY

-280 EEDVINKKALKLNEK
+280 EEDVVNKKALKLNEK
-295 MMSFLK
+295 MMNFLK

-311 LNEGQTQYLEKIK
+311 LNEGQSKYLEKIK
-324 KNPSDW
+324 KNPSNW

-352 QLSDVRFQM
+352 QLSDVRYQM
-361 MFGYNGALDC
+361 MFGYNGSLDC
-371 YIDEYKKIRAELIDE
+371 YINEYRKIRAELIDE
-386 LIKLPGGKANRNALS
+386 LIKLPERR
-401 DIK
+401 IK

>member
-1 MARKKRE
+1 MSRKKRE

-32 KGGTQ
+32 KTSTQ
-37 KQAQISRWQRQYLLD
+37 KQAQLNRWRCQYLLE
-52 KDPSDSRTF
+52 KDPSDTRVF
-61 ILKEIYDTPLEPMT
+61 VLKEIYDIPLEPMT

-97 RRNMSSQYSDY
+97 RHNTISQYSDY

-126 QRFLEVCYGKDKNL
+126 QRFLEVCYGRDKNI

-186 IRNED
+186 IKDEN
-191 GEEYW
+191 GEKYW
-196 KQLSEKEQADL
+196 EQLSEREQADL
-207 MTVKKDVLEEMEI
+207 MTIKKGVLEKMEI
-220 KSLSQVYFSGKFQ
+220 KSLLQVYFSGKFQ
-233 KFHGRVLEVIRERY
+233 QFHNEVLSEIREKY
-247 DWLYYREAISFW
+247 GWQYYREAISFW
-259 VIKEAVNKEVKQI
+259 VIKDAVNKEAKQI

-280 EEDVINKKALKLNEK
+280 EENAVQRKALKLNEK
-295 MMSFLK
+295 MMDFLK
-301 SRTENDSCAL
+301 SRTENDAHAL
-311 LNEGQTQYLEKIK
+311 LNEGQSKYLESINKS
-324 KNPSDW
+324 PSNW

-343 GVVDNKDRI
+343 GVVDNRNNIK
-352 QLSDVRFQM
+352 LSDVQYQM
-361 MFGYNGALDC
+361 MFGHTGELDC
-371 YIDEYKKIRAELIDE
+371 YIDEYKKMRNNLIDE
-386 LIKLPGGKANRNALS
+386 LIKLPEVQPK
-401 DIK
+401 

>member
-1 MARKKRE
+1 MSRKSRE
-8 KLDVLQI
+8 KLDILQV

-21 SDLCRIFNEEQ
+21 SDLCNIFQEQ
-32 KGGTQ
+32 QLKGNQ
-37 KQAQISRWQRQYLLD
+37 KQAQINRWQCQYLLE
-52 KDPSDSRTF
+52 KDPVNPRTF
-61 ILKEIYDTPLEPMT
+61 ILKEIYNTPLEPMT

-97 RRNMSSQYSDY
+97 RHNMSSQYSDY

-126 QRFLEVCYGKDKNL
+126 QRFLEVCYGKDKNI
-140 DKSKYEAI
+140 DKSKYKAI

-186 IRNED
+186 IRDEH

-207 MTVKKDVLEEMEI
+207 MAVKKEVLEEMEI

-233 KFHGRVLEVIRERY
+233 RFHSRVLEIIREKY

-280 EEDVINKKALKLNEK
+280 EEDVVCRKALKLNEK
-295 MMSFLK
+295 MMSFLQ

-311 LNEGQTQYLEKIK
+311 LNEGQTKYLERVK

-371 YIDEYKKIRAELIDE
+371 YIDEYRKIRAELIDE
-386 LIKLPGGKANRNALS
+386 LIKLPEGKMN
-401 DIK
+401 